1 MQAAVQSGSVALAH
15 LLVERGCVVSVK
27 GAFGYTPLHQ
37 AAYTPYSNL
46 AEFLLAHGGN
56 LDSLSKNG
64 STPLLIAARE
74 GHTRV
79 AETMLRYGADPNDGG
94 DKGLSPLLLASA
106 EGHLEM
112 VNLLLSF
119 KADANLSLYEGRTA
133 LHEASESGNAEVCRL
148 LISQGNASLNAMD
161 DMGETPLT
169 IAARHGRED
178 LLGILR
184 RTCFN
189 PSQASSIRLPDKKS
203 AGPRVTRLRFPPEIA
218 ISN

>member
-1 MQAAVQSGSVALAH
+1 M
-15 LLVERGCVVSVK
+15 LVERGCPVSVK
-27 GAFGYTPLHQ
+27 GAFGYTALHQ
-37 AAYTPYSNL
+37 VAYTPYANL
-46 AEFLLAHGGN
+46 AEFLLKHGGN

-74 GHTRV
+74 GHARV

-133 LHEASESGNAEVCRL
+133 LHEASDSGHAEVCRV
-148 LISQGNASLNAMD
+148 LISQGNASVNAMD
-161 DMGETPLT
+161 DNGETPFT
-169 IAARHGRED
+169 IAARHGRD
-178 LLGILR
+178 DVLSILK
-184 RTCFN
+184 RTRFN
-189 PSQASSIRLPDKKS
+189 PSHAPRLPDKQCAK
-203 AGPRVTRLRFPPEIA
+203 PRVTRLRFPPEIA